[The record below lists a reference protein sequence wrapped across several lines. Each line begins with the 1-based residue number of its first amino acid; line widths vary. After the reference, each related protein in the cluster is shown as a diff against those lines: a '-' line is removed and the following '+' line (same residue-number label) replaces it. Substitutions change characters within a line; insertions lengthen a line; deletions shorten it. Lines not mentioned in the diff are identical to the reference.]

1 MGERSRRRRST
12 LILGGLATLR
22 RGGDDETVRA
32 VAASDCN
39 GAIASYSCYGPEID
53 AAAPGDWIPYVLD

>member
-12 LILGGLATLR
+12 LILGVLAMLR

-32 VAASDCN
+32 VAASDGN
-39 GAIASYSCYGPEID
+39 DAIASYSCSGPEID
-53 AAAPGDWIPYVLD
+53 LAAPGDWIPYVLD